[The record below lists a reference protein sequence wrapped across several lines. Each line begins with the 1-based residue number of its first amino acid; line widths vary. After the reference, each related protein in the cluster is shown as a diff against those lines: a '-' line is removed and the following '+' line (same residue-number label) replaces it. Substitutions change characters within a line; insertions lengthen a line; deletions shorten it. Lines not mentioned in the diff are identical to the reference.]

1 MGKSRNL
8 LSHSSV
14 LHNDEGTPTLSRC
27 LWDDHAPS
35 YNCNIDTMTA
45 GEIRTLAKTL
55 KGNFDGVRVR
65 LQHKLA
71 IADNVKGHHP
81 E

>member
-14 LHNDEGTPTLSRC
+14 LHNGGTPTLSRC
-27 LWDDHAPS
+27 LWDGHAPS
-35 YNCNIDTMTA
+35 YNCHTDRMTE
-45 GEIRTLAKTL
+45 GEIRTPAKHP
-55 KGNFDGVRVR
+55 KRNFDGVRVR
-65 LQHKLA
+65 LQNKLA
-71 IADNVKGHHP
+71 ITENVKGHQL

>member
-14 LHNDEGTPTLSRC
+14 LHNEGTPTLSRC
-27 LWDDHAPS
+27 LWDGHAPS
-35 YNCNIDTMTA
+35 YNCHNDTMTA
-45 GEIRTLAKTL
+45 REIRSLAKNP

-71 IADNVKGHHP
+71 ITDNVKGHHP